1 MLGPTLHISASLERE
16 SMLEARG
23 KLLIVDED
31 DSIRT
36 SLSPLFS
43 QLGYHVRSC
52 GDGFSALAKIREE
65 IPNVMLADLS
75 MAGIPVLEFL
85 MVVRRWFPSVRVI
98 AMGGAFSGN
107 RVLAGVAAD
116 AFYQKGA
123 GPARLIE
130 QVDAMTQ
137 PKRFTSRLSM
147 QNLFGFQVYEAI
159 PPHPGTEPLTF
170 PANPTLVFPL
180 PQREQP
186 GKRTLIETVIQTQ
199 KTCSL

>member
-1 MLGPTLHISASLERE
+1 
-16 SMLEARG
+16 MLEARG

-36 SLSPLFS
+36 SSSLIFS

-52 GDGFSALAKIREE
+52 GDGLSALAEIREE
-65 IPNVMLADLS
+65 LPDVLLADLS
-75 MAGIPVLEFL
+75 MAGMPVLEFL
-85 MVVRRWFPSVRVI
+85 MVVRRSFPSVRVL
-98 AMGGAFSGN
+98 AMGGPFSGN
-107 RVLAGVAAD
+107 RVPAGVAAD

-137 PKRFTSRLSM
+137 PKRSASRSSM
-147 QNLFGFQVYEAI
+147 ENLFGFQVYEAI
-159 PPHPGTEPLTF
+159 PSHPGTEPLTF

-186 GKRTLIETVIQTQ
+186 KKLIPIETMNQAQ
-199 KTCSL
+199 KICSL

>member
-1 MLGPTLHISASLERE
+1 MR
-16 SMLEARG
+16 EARG

-36 SLSPLFS
+36 TLSPLFS

-52 GDGFSALAKIREE
+52 GDGFSALAEIRKE
-65 IPNVMLADLS
+65 IPDVMLADLS
-75 MAGIPVLEFL
+75 MAGIPVVEFL
-85 MVVRRWFPSVRVI
+85 MVVRRWFPSIRVL

-107 RVLAGVAAD
+107 RVPAGVAAD

-130 QVDAMTQ
+130 QVDAMIQ
-137 PKRFTSRLSM
+137 PKRSAIRLSVE
-147 QNLFGFQVYEAI
+147 NLFGFQVYEAI
-159 PPHPGTEPLTF
+159 PAYPGTEPLTF

-180 PQREQP
+180 PQWKQP
-186 GKRTLIETVIQTQ
+186 GKLTPIETVIQAQ

>member
-1 MLGPTLHISASLERE
+1 
-16 SMLEARG
+16 MLEARG

-36 SLSPLFS
+36 SLSPIFS

-52 GDGFSALAKIREE
+52 GDGFSALTEIREE
-65 IPNVMLADLS
+65 LPDVLLSDLS
-75 MAGIPVLEFL
+75 MAGMPVLKFL
-85 MVVRRWFPSVRVI
+85 IVVRRWFPSIRVL

-107 RVLAGVAAD
+107 RVPAGVAAD

-137 PKRFTSRLSM
+137 PKRSARRLSM
-147 QNLFGFQVYEAI
+147 ESLFGFQVYEAI
-159 PPHPGTEPLTF
+159 PSRPGTEPLPF
-170 PANPTLVFPL
+170 PANPTLVFPP
-180 PQREQP
+180 PQKDQP
-186 GKRTLIETVIQTQ
+186 GKLIPIETVIQAQ
-199 KTCSL
+199 KISSL